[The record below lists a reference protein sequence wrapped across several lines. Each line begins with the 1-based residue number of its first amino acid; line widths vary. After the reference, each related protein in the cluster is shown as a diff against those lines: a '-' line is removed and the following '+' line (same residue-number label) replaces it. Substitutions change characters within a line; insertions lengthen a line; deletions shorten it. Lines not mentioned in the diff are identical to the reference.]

1 MKKYLSI
8 AATLIVMV
16 GVVATTGTA
25 GTSYEGP
32 CEPQDAWTET
42 TGWVL
47 ESPGAGWYQVDE
59 KTVVDEEAYDEVV
72 QEGVDQW
79 YHWNGS
85 NQGSPPPPPPAAG
98 WNTDN
103 GNHNGLKNKPDYA
116 PNTVFDASSK
126 GGNNASWFFHSY
138 AEEQTEH
145 YDAVTHQEFKFALD
159 HPAVDCPGEELVE
172 ASASVE
178 PLQLSCEAGEIGL
191 LLGNED
197 EVDYSI
203 EGDIVP
209 GSTVSVTASAKA
221 GFELMG
227 DDEWEITFDSFDPSS
242 CEEDPD
248 DPTDPTDPADPGSG
262 EKPTLTSSGSGS
274 SSSSGPQVKAATTSD
289 APTGSTL
296 PFTH

>member
-8 AATLIVMV
+8 AAALIVMV

-25 GTSYEGP
+25 GTSYGEP

-47 ESPGAGWYQVDE
+47 ESPGADWYQVDE

-85 NQGSPPPPPPAAG
+85 NQGSPPPPPSAAG

-103 GNHNGLKNKPDYA
+103 GDHNGLKNKPDYA

-172 ASASVE
+172 TSASVE
-178 PLQLSCEAGEIGL
+178 PLQPSCENAGEIGL

-197 EVDYSI
+197 EVDYLI
-203 EGDIVP
+203 EGDVAP
-209 GSTVSVTASAKA
+209 GSTASVTASAKA

-248 DPTDPTDPADPGSG
+248 DPTDPADPGSG
-262 EKPTLTSSGSGS
+262 ENPALTSGGIGS
-274 SSSSGPQVKAATTSD
+274 SSTSGPQVKAATTSD

>member
-8 AATLIVMV
+8 AAALIVMV

-25 GTSYEGP
+25 GTSSEEP
-32 CEPQDAWTET
+32 CEPQDARTET

-59 KTVVDEEAYDEVV
+59 KTVVDEKAWTETVSES
-72 QEGVDQW
+72 
-79 YHWNGS
+79 HWQRYSWTG
-85 NQGSPPPPPPAAG
+85 GPHLEDSPPSFPSDDWQSNVQGDPHGIGAAG
-98 WNTDN
+98 AYYVSH
-103 GNHNGLKNKPDYA
+103 GNSGRGD
-116 PNTVFDASSK
+116 
-126 GGNNASWFFHSY
+126 WFYLEWVEGETIDH
-138 AEEQTEH
+138 E
-145 YDAVTHQEFKFALD
+145 AVTHEEFRFAFD

-172 ASASVE
+172 TSASAE
-178 PLQLSCEAGEIGL
+178 PLRASCENAGEIGL

-197 EVDYSI
+197 AVDYSI
-203 EGDIVP
+203 EGNIAP

-248 DPTDPTDPADPGSG
+248 DPIPGSG
-262 EKPTLTSSGSGS
+262 VNPTLTSGGSGSGS
-274 SSSSGPQVKAATTSD
+274 SSSSASSGPQVKAATTSD

-296 PFTH
+296 PFSL